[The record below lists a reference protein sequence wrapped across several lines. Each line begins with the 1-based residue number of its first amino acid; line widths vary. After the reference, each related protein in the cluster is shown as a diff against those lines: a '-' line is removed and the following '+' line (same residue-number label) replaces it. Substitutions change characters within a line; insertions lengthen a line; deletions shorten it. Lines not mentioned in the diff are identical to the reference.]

1 MNNIQMRTVARTGSA
16 CLKKAFVTAT
26 KRARTTLS
34 PSTVLVLSCSSDARW
49 TWSAG
54 SVLDFS
60 RCNSTPA
67 LHGWPLGAGDVSD
80 SLAVLSHE
88 AHWLVFEVALSDIV
102 KQDGKV
108 EFARA
113 VVRYNGDMVSATR
126 YLEQHNRHS
135 KSLAVI
141 GACRKVG
148 NRRRVSVGALGIASA
163 GAYGK
168 ASAGDYGTALAGTN
182 GHAVAGESA
191 TALAG
196 DFGTA
201 CTGDFGTASAGDFG
215 AAITGDGGIAT
226 VTSCGSARAGVVGI
240 AIAGDYSTACAGERG
255 TAYAG
260 IRGTASAGERG
271 EIHLKYW
278 DAKAGRH
285 RTVTGY
291 IGEDGLEANTLY
303 RLSEKNSFVRAAQ
316 TVGGDQP

>member
-1 MNNIQMRTVARTGSA
+1 MKRFQMRPVALTGSA
-16 CLKKAFVTAT
+16 CLKKAFVALN
-26 KRARTTLS
+26 KRVSSTLS
-34 PSTVLVLSCSSDARW
+34 PSTVLVLGCSSDARW
-49 TWSAG
+49 SWSAG
-54 SVLDFS
+54 SVLDLS
-60 RCNSTPA
+60 RCNSTPP
-67 LHGWPLGAGDVSD
+67 LHGWPLGTGDVSD

-102 KQDGKV
+102 KQEGKV

-148 NRRRVSVGALGIASA
+148 NRRRVSVGALGVASA

-168 ASAGDYGTALAGTN
+168 ATAGDYGTALAGTN

-215 AAITGDGGIAT
+215 AAVTGDGGIAT

-240 AIAGDYSTACAGERG
+240 AIAGDYSTASAGERG

-260 IRGTASAGERG
+260 IRGTASAGEQG
-271 EIHLKYW
+271 EIRLKYW
-278 DAKAGRH
+278 DTDAGRH

-291 IGEDGLEANTLY
+291 IGEDGLEPDTLY
-303 RLSEKNSFVRAAQ
+303 RLSEKYSFERAAPS
-316 TVGGDQP
+316 GGSEQP